1 MIMSVYIKP
10 EEFRNKVHAKIQV
23 LEEQYHKAQQAWRD
37 AALKMNTLQ
46 AEYTRAENEWKMAEQ
61 RKEALMDL
69 LSLIDEYE
77 QK

>member
-1 MIMSVYIKP
+1 MIVYIKSD
-10 EEFRNKVHAKIQV
+10 EFRTKIHSLIES
-23 LEEQYHKAQQAWRD
+23 LEAQYRKAQQAWRD
-37 AALKMNTLQ
+37 AALKMNALQ
-46 AEYTRAENEWKMAEQ
+46 AEYTRAENEWKMAQQ